1 MISRPTNGNRSHLRI
16 GSRGSQLALWQA
28 NHISALLRARGHEI
42 EIEIIHTTGDKITDV
57 ALAMVGTK
65 GMFTKEIEEALAAG
79 RVDLAVHSLK
89 DLPTELPAG
98 FEIAAITERQDPR
111 DAFCSLHFTSFQGLP
126 HGARV
131 GTSSL
136 RRQAQLKA
144 VRPDLDI
151 HPLRGNVDT
160 RLRKLEQGEYDA
172 IILASAGLKRLG
184 KTQLVKQIIP
194 AEIMCPAAGQGAL
207 GIEIREGDAKTRNL
221 LSFLNDP
228 AARAA
233 TTCERALLNSL
244 GGGCQVPIGAFA
256 EIRAVEHRKARTDG
270 EQQMNRAGEG
280 NREGH
285 EFTRAA
291 KNARKDWALAPGV
304 VIHLESI
311 VADPDG
317 SKLLRDSR
325 DGDDPEK
332 LGKEAGAALL
342 KRGGDQI
349 LEAVYGRRLAV
360 PPQP

>member
-1 MISRPTNGNRSHLRI
+1 LRE
-16 GSRGSQLALWQA
+16 
-28 NHISALLRARGHEI
+28 RGHEV

-57 ALAMVGTK
+57 ALAKVGTK

-89 DLPTELPAG
+89 DLPTELPQG

-111 DAFCSLHFTSFQGLP
+111 DAFCSERYSTVEDLP
-126 HGARV
+126 KGARV

-144 VRPDLDI
+144 IRPDLDI

-184 KTQLVKQIIP
+184 KTEFIKQIIP

-207 GIEIREGDAKTRNL
+207 GIEIREGDTRIREL
-221 LSFLNDP
+221 LAFLNDP
-228 AARAA
+228 SARAA

-256 EIRAVEHRKARTDG
+256 ERRNGK
-270 EQQMNRAGEG
+270 
-280 NREGH
+280 
-285 EFTRAA
+285 
-291 KNARKDWALAPGV
+291 L
-304 VIHLESI
+304 HLESI

-317 SKLLRDSR
+317 SRVLRDAR

-332 LGKEAGAALL
+332 LGNEAGAALL

-349 LEAVYGRRLAV
+349 LEAVYGRGLAV
-360 PPQP
+360 PPQH

>member
-1 MISRPTNGNRSHLRI
+1 MARLRI

-28 NHISALLRARGHEI
+28 NHISALLRARGHEV
-42 EIEIIHTTGDKITDV
+42 EIEVIHTTGDKITDV
-57 ALAMVGTK
+57 ALAKVGTK

-111 DAFCSLHFTSFQGLP
+111 DAFCSRRFSKIDDLP
-126 HGARV
+126 KGARV

-144 VRPDLDI
+144 IRPDLDI

-160 RLRKLEQGEYDA
+160 RLRKLEKDEYDA

-184 KTQLVKQIIP
+184 KTELVKQIIP

-207 GIEIREGDAKTRNL
+207 GIEIRLGDATTRQHL
-221 LSFLNDP
+221 EFLNDE

-233 TTCERALLNSL
+233 TACERALLNRL

-256 EIRAVEHRKARTDG
+256 EVRTGAR
-270 EQQMNRAGEG
+270 RG
-280 NREGH
+280 N
-285 EFTRAA
+285 
-291 KNARKDWALAPGV
+291 L
-304 VIHLESI
+304 HLDAI

-317 SKLLRDSR
+317 SKLLRESR
-325 DGDDPEK
+325 DGNVNDPEK
-332 LGKEAGAALL
+332 LGNDVGDTLL
-342 KRGGDQI
+342 LRGGDEI
-349 LEAVYGRRLAV
+349 LDAVYGRGLAV
-360 PPQP
+360 PPHP